1 MAKATSDIFWSKLYF
16 RDFRQHFKRM
26 SDSQIVADIRE
37 SLDKIDDLDETGDSF
52 GAKCV
57 LSAKIDAELTSE
69 KNRKNAKKRWEMNDP
84 RADYN
89 ASDKHD
95 RRGTGD
101 GATGAAGNRDAQVTA
116 PAADYAGGRESPTRQ
131 GGCYQADGADVSQ
144 GHGQGAQHGAGFAG
158 VSGQGEACA
167 TGDFAAGSQD
177 RRASQAAMG
186 GQSEQET
193 PKAHG
198 GQYGLPESTRERGLQ
213 STGQEAEV
221 TRSVEP
227 ANSGALA
234 INTVGTSQHSTAPI
248 KDPGRAAS
256 VRKKLVPVGK
266 TAMEMEFPEI
276 YALWQAA
283 PPMARQRSSTREV
296 VTAWLDAC
304 KAGAPSQDELI
315 QSIDAW
321 KRSKKWAENGGEY
334 IEGLHRW
341 IKNRQWENPPAS
353 SMQIFA
359 EQAKE
364 SDRLITEGLNL
375 GY

>member
-1 MAKATSDIFWSKLYF
+1 MAKATSEIFWTKLYF

-26 SDSQIVADIRE
+26 SDAQIVADIRE

-84 RADYN
+84 RADYQ
-89 ASDKHD
+89 ASDKRE
-95 RRGTGD
+95 RRGTG
-101 GATGAAGNRDAQVTA
+101 
-116 PAADYAGGRESPTRQ
+116 
-131 GGCYQADGADVSQ
+131 DGADVSQ

-167 TGDFAAGSQD
+167 TGDCAAGIQD

-198 GQYGLPESTRERGLQ
+198 GQYGLPESTRERDLQ

-221 TRSVEP
+221 TQSVEP

-234 INTVGTSQHSTAPI
+234 INTMGTSQHSTAPI
-248 KDPGRAAS
+248 RDPGRAAN

-266 TAMEMEFPEI
+266 NAMEMEFPEI

-321 KRSKKWAENGGEY
+321 KRSKKWSENGGEY

-364 SDRLITEGLNL
+364 ADRLITEGLNR